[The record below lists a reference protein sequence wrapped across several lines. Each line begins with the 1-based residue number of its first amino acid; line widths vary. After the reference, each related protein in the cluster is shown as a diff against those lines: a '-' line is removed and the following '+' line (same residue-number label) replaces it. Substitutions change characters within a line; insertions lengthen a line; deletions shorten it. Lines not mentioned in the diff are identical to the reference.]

1 MGEFIPTVTV
11 TDVRPPPVVST
22 IVTVPVPPA
31 GADEAVE
38 IVTVCVPPGAI
49 EMPCWRSSVSQLAPS
64 LDDKVPVSLPQL
76 LTVTESGEP
85 ALT

>member
-1 MGEFIPTVTV
+1 MGLLIPTVIV
-11 TDVRPPPVVST
+11 TDVRSPLVVST

-38 IVTVCVPPGAI
+38 IVIVCVPPGAS
-49 EMPCWRSSVSQLAPS
+49 EEPCWRSSVSQLAPS
-64 LDDKVPVSLPQL
+64 LDDRVPVSLPQL
-76 LTVTESGEP
+76 LTVTETDEP